1 MLLSKEP
8 LTAVRYPKEKGDPIM
23 AIGER
28 IHFFR
33 TLRGMTQKYLGQSI
47 GFPEKTAD
55 VRVAQYESGKRSPKD
70 DIVQLMAS
78 ALDVAPGALTV
89 PDIDSYQGLMHTLF
103 TLEDRYGLTVAK
115 IEGQLCLRMDVNHPA
130 FDAALLEELS
140 DWNELKDRYR
150 NGSISQAD
158 YDHWRYHYLED
169 KSAEFRNRMDEL
181 RTAGS
186 QSEDK

>member
-1 MLLSKEP
+1 
-8 LTAVRYPKEKGDPIM
+8 
-23 AIGER
+23 
-28 IHFFR
+28 
-33 TLRGMTQKYLGQSI
+33 
-47 GFPEKTAD
+47 
-55 VRVAQYESGKRSPKD
+55 
-70 DIVQLMAS
+70 
-78 ALDVAPGALTV
+78 
-89 PDIDSYQGLMHTLF
+89 
-103 TLEDRYGLTVAK
+103 
-115 IEGQLCLRMDVNHPA
+115 MDVNHPA

-158 YDHWRYHYLED
+158 YDHWRYHYPED

>member
-1 MLLSKEP
+1 MFISCSKLSLIP
-8 LTAVRYPKEKGDPIM
+8 TDRFSMPSFSFS
-23 AIGER
+23 
-28 IHFFR
+28 FFR

-47 GFPEKTAD
+47 GFAEKTAD

-115 IEGQLCLRMDVNHPA
+115 IEGRLCLRMDVNHPA

-140 DWNELKDRYR
+140 DWNELKDRY
-150 NGSISQAD
+150 
-158 YDHWRYHYLED
+158 HYPED

-181 RTAGS
+181 RTSGS